1 MAASPD
7 LIARLDE
14 LIDLFNRRSLD
25 LPDGLFTRQSQ
36 FVLNGIP
43 FEARLGRSA
52 MDPLV
57 LMLARGAAGYRF
69 VAKALQHAVP
79 DATLQRGNFE
89 RREET
94 AQVVVTGQCWLAGH
108 LRGSGE
114 PAEILCDITVQ
125 FAGSCVRQMTA
136 DVDEQALVRLQQAR
150 LIPG

>member
-1 MAASPD
+1 MAAGPD
-7 LIARLDE
+7 LTASLDE

-43 FEARLGRSA
+43 FEERLGRSA

-79 DATLQRGNFE
+79 DATVQRGNLE
-89 RREET
+89 QRVESPHI
-94 AQVVVTGQCWLAGH
+94 VVIGQCWLAGH

-125 FAGSCVRQMTA
+125 FAGPRVVRMA
-136 DVDEQALVRLQQAR
+136 AEVDEQALARLQQAR
-150 LIPG
+150 LVSD